1 MITATGT
8 TRIENR
14 PRKRDSSNDRRD
26 GVTRSARTIID
37 EQARWRREKAEEYP
51 DDGRNERAA
60 NGLVELAE
68 YVRSLPENDE
78 RLRELMSLSVVLP
91 VWLGAV
97 LMSASTIIVA
107 INAQTLRRLRLRGSD
122 GDRPAL
128 QAAPA

>member
-1 MITATGT
+1 VIALSRATY
-8 TRIENR
+8 
-14 PRKRDSSNDRRD
+14 RKMVQNLAWAV
-26 GVTRSARTIID
+26 GYNAF
-37 EQARWRREKAEEYP
+37 ALP
-51 DDGRNERAA
+51 AA
-60 NGLVELAE
+60 AGALAP
-68 YVRSLPENDE
+68 LG
-78 RLRELMSLSVVLP
+78 VVLP